1 MGVEIGLGPCH
12 EERTSLVQHVKTREV
27 DITAIHD
34 IDGAGLGKQHIK
46 RVNVVKFAV

>member
-1 MGVEIGLGPCH
+1 
-12 EERTSLVQHVKTREV
+12 VKTREV

-46 RVNVVKFAV
+46 RVNVVKFEVASKNRTGV